1 MEIAVRRLA
10 GESCGDEGCRP
21 GQRDVLNCV
30 TLAAEASTDPQ
41 GHSGAGGL
49 VSDVRNWGCAFVPS
63 CQLVVE
69 CWLPPDGGGGSPWAR

>member
-1 MEIAVRRLA
+1 MEGHVELH
-10 GESCGDEGCRP
+10 
-21 GQRDVLNCV
+21 Q
-30 TLAAEASTDPQ
+30 LAAEASTDPQ

-69 CWLPPDGGGGSPWAR
+69 CWLPPDGGGGVSLGQVAPLVEGDSWTGLS